1 MQSKTGYWFEVI
13 VRLEK
18 MLDDGSTKKVN
29 ETYVIEA
36 MSFSEAEKRIM
47 NEVGKNV
54 RGDIEVKKISPAA
67 YKEVVFS
74 DNRNDGHW
82 FKAKV
87 SFITLNEK
95 TGKEKRRAAQY
106 LVQADTFDDAVSRI
120 NEFMVI
126 TGDYLK
132 ATVTETKIV
141 EVFENNK

>member
-18 MLDDGSTKKVN
+18 MLDDGSTRKVN

-47 NEVGKNV
+47 NEVGMNV
-54 RGDIEVKKISPAA
+54 RDDIEVKKISPAA

-74 DNRNDGHW
+74 DNRNDDHW

-95 TGKEKRRAAQY
+95 TGQEKRRAAQY

>member
-47 NEVGKNV
+47 NEVGKKV

-67 YKEVVFS
+67 
-74 DNRNDGHW
+74 
-82 FKAKV
+82 
-87 SFITLNEK
+87 
-95 TGKEKRRAAQY
+95 
-106 LVQADTFDDAVSRI
+106 
-120 NEFMVI
+120 
-126 TGDYLK
+126 
-132 ATVTETKIV
+132 
-141 EVFENNK
+141 

>member
-13 VRLEK
+13 VKLEK

-29 ETYVIEA
+29 ETYVTEA

-47 NEVGKNV
+47 SEVGKYI
-54 RGDIEVKKISPAA
+54 RGGVEVKKISPAA

-74 DNRNDGHW
+74 DNRNDEHW

-87 SFITLNEK
+87 SFITLDDK
-95 TGKEKRRAAQY
+95 SGKEKRSTTQY
-106 LVQADTFDDAVSRI
+106 LVQADTFDDAVSHI
-120 NEFMVI
+120 NEFMES
-126 TGDYLK
+126 TGDYLT

-141 EVFENNK
+141 EVFEK

>member
-18 MLDDGSTKKVN
+18 MLDDGSTRKVN

-47 NEVGKNV
+47 NEVGMNV

-74 DNRNDGHW
+74 DNRNDDHW

-95 TGKEKRRAAQY
+95 TGQEKRRAAQY

>member
-47 NEVGKNV
+47 NEVGMNV

-74 DNRNDGHW
+74 DNRNDGLW